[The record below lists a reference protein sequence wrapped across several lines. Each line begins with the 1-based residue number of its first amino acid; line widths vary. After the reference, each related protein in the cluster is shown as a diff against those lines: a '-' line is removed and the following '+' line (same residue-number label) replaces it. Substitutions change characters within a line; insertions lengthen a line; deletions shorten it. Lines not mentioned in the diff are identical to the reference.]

1 MFFIHFYSRLLFC
14 INPFIHRCPDAAL
27 YNILKYRKL
36 LPEPEEYDAEERD
49 NMLRELATLMLMV
62 A

>member
-1 MFFIHFYSRLLFC
+1 MFFIHFIRDYFC

>member
-1 MFFIHFYSRLLFC
+1 MVDWYV
-14 INPFIHRCPDAAL
+14 AVGL
-27 YNILKYRKL
+27 YNILKARQL

-62 A
+62 KTYIDV